1 MIILQGTHGQYVF
14 NPQDESTRL
23 GQGGM
28 GVVFKGNTENNPDG
42 VAIKVLYKEITAHV
56 SAVERERQSAGIR
69 ITNKNLIRMLDFVE
83 QNGIYHIVSE
93 LVDGKTLHT
102 YLEELQQAK
111 KKMDNATAQNIIN
124 QVMDGLIALHN
135 NQPPVIHRDIDPSNI
150 MICSDGTVKIMDF
163 GIAKISDGKRKSLTG
178 MGTVIGKPHYSPPEQ
193 IRGESNKISQT
204 TDIYALGIT
213 IYEMLTGV
221 PPFNATN
228 EYDVMKMQMEK
239 PLPHHAAIAA
249 PVFKVI
255 QKATEKK
262 QERRYPTVAD
272 FKRDLNAAFLQE
284 PAGAA
289 AKAPKFKSLPTMLP
303 LGLIAL
309 LTIAWIVT
317 MISKQELSTKYESLY
332 STAYPVTVTDISF
345 ANTDGNGRI
354 LSDYGETIYAS
365 KARYLLPKLHF
376 KTNARFSTTI
386 LLVLKYFPENEKMI
400 TNSFFQNQQDLHNS
414 FSQII
419 PVTISAYETSKELL
433 SFGSSSRSVYTAG
446 NYRLE
451 VWLGNVQLYT
461 KSFTVKAG

>member
-1 MIILQGTHGQYVF
+1 MIILQGAHGQYVF

-28 GVVFKGNTENNPDG
+28 GVVFKGNSENNLNG

-56 SAVERERQSAGIR
+56 SAIERERQSAGIR

-93 LVDGKTLHT
+93 LVEGKTLHT
-102 YLEELQQAK
+102 YLEELQQARK
-111 KKMDNATAQNIIN
+111 RMDNATAQNIIN

-150 MICSDGTVKIMDF
+150 MICGDGTVKIMDF

-228 EYDVMKMQMEK
+228 EYDVMKMQIERA
-239 PLPHHAAIAA
+239 LPHNSAIAPA
-249 PVFKVI
+249 VFKVI
-255 QKATEKK
+255 QRATEKK
-262 QERRYPTVAD
+262 QEKRYPSVAD

-284 PAGAA
+284 PAPGNIGST
-289 AKAPKFKSLPTMLP
+289 KVRGISTILPIA
-303 LGLIAL
+303 LIAL
-309 LTIAWIVT
+309 LTIAWITTV
-317 MISKQELSTKYESLY
+317 ISKQELTTKHDILY
-332 STAYPVTVTDISF
+332 ATTYPITITDISI
-345 ANTDGNGRI
+345 ANTDANGRI
-354 LSDYGETIYAS
+354 LSDYGEALYAS
-365 KARYLLPKLHF
+365 QLRYLLPKLHF
-376 KTNARFSTTI
+376 KTNAKSTTTA
-386 LLVLKYFPENEKMI
+386 LLVLKYFPENGSMI
-400 TNSFFQNQQDLHNS
+400 KNNFFQNAKDLHNS
-414 FSQII
+414 FSQIL
-419 PVTISAYETSKELL
+419 PVTISPYENTKELI
-433 SFGSSSRSVYTAG
+433 SFGSASRSIYNAG
-446 NYRLE
+446 TYRLE
-451 VWLGNVQLYT
+451 VWLGNALLYT
-461 KSFTVKAG
+461 KSFTVQYG